1 MGAAVI
7 SWLSRHSRWGVLTA
21 SCVAFVL
28 LWELLIRWFDVPAF
42 LVPAPSRVAV
52 EIAKNPAW
60 LLTHAY
66 QTVLATLLG
75 FALAVII
82 GIALSLLI
90 VYSRVAEDTVYAV
103 LVALNS
109 VPKVAIAPLFII
121 WVGTGFSSKVV
132 MAMMIAL
139 FPIVIDAV
147 LGLRSIDPDL
157 LDLSRS
163 MGGRP
168 LGILLKIRAPNAL
181 PSLFAGMKV
190 AISLALVGTIVGE
203 FVASTAGLGYVILNA
218 QSTFDTVRIFAVLL
232 ILSVIGTV
240 FFFTIDFVERWLL
253 PWHISR
259 RLDEVAGH

>member
-1 MGAAVI
+1 MSAATL
-7 SWLSRHSRWGVLTA
+7 WWSRHSRWAVLGASGV
-21 SCVAFVL
+21 VIIV
-28 LWELLIRWFDVPAF
+28 LWELAIGWFQVPAF
-42 LVPAPSRVAV
+42 MVPAPSRIVA
-52 EIAKNPAW
+52 EIFRSPAW
-60 LLTHAY
+60 LWGHTY
-66 QTVLATLLG
+66 QTILATLLG
-75 FALAVII
+75 FALAVVV
-82 GIALSLLI
+82 GVAVALLI
-90 VYSRVAEDTVYAV
+90 VYSRIAEDTVYAV

-132 MAMMIAL
+132 MATLIAL

-163 MGGRP
+163 MGARP

-218 QSTFDTVRIFAVLL
+218 QSTFDTVRIFAALL
-232 ILSVIGTV
+232 ILSIIGTV
-240 FFFTIDFVERWLL
+240 LFFSIDLVERWLL
-253 PWHISR
+253 PWHVSR